1 MTTPWIVL
9 ATIIGYFIL
18 LFVVSWL
25 ASRKSDAN
33 TALTGGREAPWYIV
47 AIAMIGAPI
56 SGVTFVSVPGMVAA
70 KSFSYMQMVLGFAVG
85 YFVIAYV
92 LVPLFFKRNLVSI
105 YGYLE
110 ERFGG
115 KTHKTG
121 AWFFF
126 ISKILG
132 AAVRFYVV
140 CVTLQALMF
149 EPLGIPFIVNVL
161 VTIALIFLYTLQGG
175 VKTVIWTDTLKSICL
190 ILSVVLCIFFVG
202 QALNFDFT
210 GLCSAVASSDTSRIF
225 FFDNPSEGT
234 YFWKQFLAGIFMV
247 IAMTGLDQDLMQ
259 RTLASKNVK
268 ESKKGLIV
276 SGITQVFVVGLFLV
290 FGTILTLY
298 MSKMGLNYDKSTDE
312 IFGIVAFDSKMSV
325 VVGILFILG
334 LVSAAYSAAGSA
346 LTALTTSFTVDIL
359 ESNKKE
365 DEATLGKTRKKVHI
379 GMAVMMGIVIYVFYL
394 ISSQDAISA
403 VYSLASYT
411 YGPILGLFVYGMF
424 IKGDVRDKLVP
435 VVCVL
440 SPILS
445 WVLQWALLKYCDYTM
460 SFELL
465 LFNAAFTVI
474 GLLLLRKGKD
484 ILQPQYGDYQRK
496 SKATAAL
503 LAFFL
508 GGFGAHN
515 FYLGYTGKAIAQLI
529 LTLTLFGAIIS
540 GIWAF
545 VEFILILCGNVT
557 DAKGVGL
564 K

>member
-290 FGTILTLY
+290 LGTILTLY

-474 GLLLLRKGKD
+474 GLLLLRKGKG

>member
-1 MTTPWIVL
+1 
-9 ATIIGYFIL
+9 
-18 LFVVSWL
+18 
-25 ASRKSDAN
+25 
-33 TALTGGREAPWYIV
+33 
-47 AIAMIGAPI
+47 MIGAPI

-290 FGTILTLY
+290 LGTILTLY

-365 DEATLGKTRKKVHI
+365 DEVTLGKTRKKVHI

-440 SPILS
+440 SPVLS

-474 GLLLLRKGKD
+474 GLLLLRKGK
-484 ILQPQYGDYQRK
+484 
-496 SKATAAL
+496 
-503 LAFFL
+503 
-508 GGFGAHN
+508 
-515 FYLGYTGKAIAQLI
+515 
-529 LTLTLFGAIIS
+529 
-540 GIWAF
+540 
-545 VEFILILCGNVT
+545 
-557 DAKGVGL
+557 
-564 K
+564 